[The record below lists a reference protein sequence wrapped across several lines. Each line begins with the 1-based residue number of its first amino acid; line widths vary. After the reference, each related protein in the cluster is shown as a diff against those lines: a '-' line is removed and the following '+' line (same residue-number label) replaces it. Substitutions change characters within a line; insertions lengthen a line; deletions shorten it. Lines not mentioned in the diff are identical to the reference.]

1 MFVSVSDHL
10 FSPYAEELN
19 SLISGIILNYYLEKH
34 QLLHLKIITKL
45 FTKRLSHRGGRAP
58 VYHFDT
64 IFNQLNTRFHHK
76 KKIFYIF
83 DHFWM
88 KNVTGPFSSRVAS
101 QVLTNLLIPVFAI
114 LNDPLLKT
122 VWRHSSRKHIMSKF
136 ENIFGLMKDQIK
148 IIKFVK

>member
-1 MFVSVSDHL
+1 MAVSEMVVIANECLPSFIISLCNALEIQH
-10 FSPYAEELN
+10 SYYA
-19 SLISGIILNYYLEKH
+19 
-34 QLLHLKIITKL
+34 IITKL
-45 FTKRLSHRGGRAP
+45 FTKRLSRRGGRAP

-83 DHFWM
+83 DHFLM

-122 VWRHSSRKHIMSKF
+122 
-136 ENIFGLMKDQIK
+136 G
-148 IIKFVK
+148 